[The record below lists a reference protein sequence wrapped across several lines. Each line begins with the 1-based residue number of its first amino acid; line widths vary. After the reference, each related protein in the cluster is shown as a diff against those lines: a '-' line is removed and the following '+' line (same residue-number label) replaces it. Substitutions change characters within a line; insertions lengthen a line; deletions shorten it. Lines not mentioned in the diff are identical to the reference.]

1 MKIRVALTGLW
12 LALNVAA
19 LPLSYA
25 AEPDAQV
32 EESLPPASLRGLST
46 TSETPSPS
54 STTPAQPFTTPNTS
68 TLYRDLPTITGRYSL
83 GETTLLPYLGAGFGS
98 GYASDL
104 DRSLN
109 GGTSGLGDAGLRNLF
124 GPQNLTPNEVRMG
137 IRIPF

>member
-1 MKIRVALTGLW
+1 MKIRLALTGLW

-19 LPLSYA
+19 PPFSHA

-32 EESLPPASLRGLST
+32 EESPPPTSLRGLST
-46 TSETPSPS
+46 TTETPSV
-54 STTPAQPFTTPNTS
+54 STVTPAQPLTTPS
-68 TLYRDLPTITGRYSL
+68 TTNVYRDLPTITGRYSV
-83 GETTLLPYLGAGFGS
+83 GETTLLPYLGAGFGN

-109 GGTSGLGDAGLRNLF
+109 GVTSGLGDASLRNLF
-124 GPQNLTPNEVRMG
+124 GPQNLAPNEVRMG